1 MAGHF
6 LLNEHGEP
14 HFLFYNFK
22 ETNILN
28 NWKQNL
34 AEINSYFIVLGK

>member
-14 HFLFYNFK
+14 HFLFHNFK